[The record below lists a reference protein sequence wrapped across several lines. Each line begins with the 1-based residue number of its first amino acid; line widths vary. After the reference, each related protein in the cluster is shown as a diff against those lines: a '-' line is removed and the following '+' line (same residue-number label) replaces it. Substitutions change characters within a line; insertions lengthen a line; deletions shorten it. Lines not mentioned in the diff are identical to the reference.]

1 MIEDLE
7 VLTFSKDKIQVVYT
21 GAWDS
26 IQVVLLLPMR
36 TLGHLLYLA
45 VHYPGLL
52 RGLNILQI
60 IDISSLT
67 IIDFQEITGILL
79 LCVVCFSVSEVV
91 CVCVCVCMYVCA
103 HVHARV
109 GACLCVCAC
118 MHACVYVCVSIR
130 VSVCV
135 CACVLAC
142 LPLRTCLCECVS

>member
-1 MIEDLE
+1 MCPAGGDIRTLVKIIINGQPDDYTKHRIRREVIEDLE
-7 VLTFSKDKIQVVYT
+7 DLTFSKDKIQVIYT

-52 RGLNILQI
+52 RGLDILQI

-67 IIDFQEITGILL
+67 IIDFREITGILL

-91 CVCVCVCMYVCA
+91 CVCVCVCVCD
-103 HVHARV
+103 
-109 GACLCVCAC
+109 GG
-118 MHACVYVCVSIR
+118 
-130 VSVCV
+130 
-135 CACVLAC
+135 
-142 LPLRTCLCECVS
+142 